1 MALTYSKL
9 FEPNQIDNAAL
20 ETLFTVAVLPS
31 TTLLRNGRLRFV
43 NTTAGAVTITCH
55 AVPSGLT
62 ASDTN
67 ALLKGVS
74 IAANSYVDIDLPVLK
89 AGDFVQAQAGAA
101 TSISA
106 HMIDGVLFAS

>member
-1 MALTYSKL
+1 MALTYTKL
-9 FEPNQIDNAAL
+9 FEPNQVDNVAL
-20 ETLFTVAVLPS
+20 ETLFTVPVSPT
-31 TTLLRNGRLRFV
+31 TTLLRNGRIRFT

-55 AVPSGLT
+55 AVPASGA

-67 ALLKGVS
+67 AILKGYSVN
-74 IAANSYVDIDLPVLK
+74 ANAYVDVDLPVLK

-106 HMIDGVLFAS
+106 HMVDGVLFS

>member
-9 FEPNQIDNAAL
+9 FEPNQVDNVAL
-20 ETLFTVAVLPS
+20 ETLLTVPASPT

-55 AVPSGLT
+55 AVPAAGS

-67 ALLKGVS
+67 ALLKAVS
-74 IAANSYVDIDLPVLK
+74 INANSYVDVDLPVLK

-106 HMIDGVLFAS
+106 HMVDGVLFS